1 MNWKD
6 LKLGTKLGAGF
17 GLLILVAA
25 MLGLLAIVNMNSIK
39 TQSEYLGNE
48 YVPEVTI
55 ANSIERHT
63 LKTMYAMRGYGLT
76 ADKDMLQDAL
86 VNLDEVKSHLKD
98 ASELARNSTQ
108 LEALVASID
117 ETEVALS
124 RYGMLVE
131 ETQKINDVMAETR
144 KTLDR
149 SAINFVTNNEKF
161 IEVQDRRLKDEIS
174 RGTGKGTLQ
183 QRREKVVLAGSIQN
197 TGNQIRVKAFK
208 ALSDRDPDF
217 VDQAQDDFNKLT
229 SYYEQLREITRLQAD
244 IEKIDESEASAIA
257 YNNAMVLLKDNLVR
271 LRELGKERDEAGSV
285 LLSNVQSIAEKGITE
300 TNKIASDAI
309 VRVNTANVWMV
320 VGLLIA
326 LAAGV
331 ISAYIITR
339 SIVQPINA
347 QNSFISK
354 ISTGDLTVELEVDRK
369 DEIGDSARALKKMV
383 SKLKEVITIIVGASD
398 NITAASVEMS
408 SSSQQM
414 SEGATEQAASAEE
427 VSSSMEQMAAN
438 IQQNTDN
445 AQQTEKIA
453 LKAAE
458 DIQEGSTAVNET
470 VTSMKEIADKI
481 SIIGEIARQTNLLA
495 LNAAVEAARAG
506 EHGKGFAVV
515 AAEVRK
521 LAERSQAAAAEIDQV
536 SASSVAVAE
545 KSGKLL
551 EQIVPDIQK
560 TARLVQEISASSREQ
575 SAGSE
580 QVNTAIQQLNQV
592 TQQNAAAAEEVAS
605 SSEELAGQADQM
617 KDTISFFKV
626 DHHEQQK
633 SFRFSKSNYISKG
646 KEKPVKVS
654 QHAENASEQGG
665 IDLKLDDVDDEY
677 ESF

>member
-25 MLGLLAIVNMNSIK
+25 ILGLMAIFNMNSIK

-48 YVPEVTI
+48 YVPEVAV

-76 ADKDMLQDAL
+76 ANKDMLDDAM
-86 VNLDEVKSHLKD
+86 VNLQKVNNHLKEAED
-98 ASELARNSTQ
+98 LARKSSQ

-117 ETEVALS
+117 ETQIALN
-124 RYGMLVE
+124 RYDLLVK
-131 ETQKINDVMAETR
+131 ETQNINEVMVETR
-144 KTLDR
+144 KTLDQ
-149 SAINFVTNNEKF
+149 SAINFVSNNEKF
-161 IEVQDRRLKDEIS
+161 IEAQNRRLKDELS
-174 RGTGKGTLQ
+174 RGTDRNTLQ
-183 QRREKVVLAGSIQN
+183 ERRQKVVLAGFIQN

-208 ALSDRDPDF
+208 ALSDRDPGF
-217 VDQAQDDFNKLT
+217 VDQAQEDFKKLS

-257 YNNAMVLLKDNLVR
+257 YKNAMALLKENLSR
-271 LRELGKERDEAGSV
+271 LRELGKERDEAGGT
-285 LLSNVQSIAEKGITE
+285 LLTNVQAIAEKGISETE
-300 TNKIASDAI
+300 TIAKDAI
-309 VRVNTANVWMV
+309 NRVNTANIWMV
-320 VGLLIA
+320 IGLVMA
-326 LAAGV
+326 LAVGV
-331 ISAYIITR
+331 FFAFIITR
-339 SIVQPINA
+339 SIVQPINE
-347 QNSFISK
+347 QNSFIKK
-354 ISTGDLTVELEVDRK
+354 IATGDLTIELEVNRK
-369 DEIGDSARALKKMV
+369 DEIGDSARALKTMV
-383 SKLKEVITIIVGASD
+383 SKLKEVITIIVGASE

-414 SEGATEQAASAEE
+414 SEGATEQAASAEQ

-453 LKAAE
+453 LKAAD
-458 DIQEGSTAVNET
+458 DIQEGSQAVNET

-521 LAERSQAAAAEIDQV
+521 LAERSQSAAAEIDQV

-575 SAGSE
+575 STGSE

-617 KDTISFFKV
+617 KDTIGFFKV
-626 DHHEQQK
+626 DHRVHQK
-633 SFRFSKSNYISKG
+633 QYRFDNSKPAKG
-646 KEKPVKVS
+646 KERSEKTFQTKETVS
-654 QHAENASEQGG
+654 DQGG
-665 IDLKLDDVDDEY
+665 IDLRLDDMDDEY

>member
-17 GLLILVAA
+17 GLLIVVAA
-25 MLGLLAIVNMNSIK
+25 ILGLMAIFNMNSIK

-48 YVPEVTI
+48 YVPEVAV

-76 ADKDMLQDAL
+76 ANKAMLEDAML
-86 VNLDEVKSHLKD
+86 NLQKVKNYLED
-98 ASELARNSTQ
+98 AAELARNSTQ
-108 LEALVASID
+108 LEALVAYID
-117 ETEVALS
+117 ETQIELN
-124 RYGMLVE
+124 RYELLVK
-131 ETQKINDVMAETR
+131 ETQNINAVMAETR
-144 KTLDR
+144 KTQDE
-149 SAINFVTNNEKF
+149 SAIRFVSNNEKF
-161 IEVQDRRLKDEIS
+161 IEVQNRRLKDELA
-174 RGTGKGTLQ
+174 RGTDRNTLQ
-183 QRREKVVLAGSIQN
+183 ERREKVVLAGFIQN

-208 ALSDRDPDF
+208 ALSDRDPGFIDLAQEDF
-217 VDQAQDDFNKLT
+217 KKL
-229 SYYEQLREITRLQAD
+229 SAYYDQLREITRIQAD
-244 IEKIDESEASAIA
+244 LEKIDESEASAIA
-257 YNNAMVLLKDNLVR
+257 YQNAMLKVKESLSR
-271 LRELGKERDEAGSV
+271 LQELGKERDEAGG
-285 LLSNVQSIAEKGITE
+285 LLLANVQSIAEKGISETE
-300 TNKIASDAI
+300 TIAKDAI
-309 VRVNTANVWMV
+309 TRVNTANIWMV
-320 VGLLIA
+320 IGLLMA
-326 LAAGV
+326 LVVGV
-331 ISAYIITR
+331 FFAYIITR
-339 SIVQPINA
+339 SIVQPINE
-347 QNSFISK
+347 QNTIIKK
-354 ISTGDLTVELEVDRK
+354 IATGNLTVEFEADRK
-369 DEIGDSARALKKMV
+369 DEIGDSARALKSMV
-383 SKLKEVITIIVGASD
+383 SKLKEVITIIVGASE

-414 SEGATEQAASAEE
+414 SEGATEQAASAEQ

-453 LKAAE
+453 LKAAD
-458 DIQEGSTAVNET
+458 DIQEGSRAVNET
-470 VTSMKEIADKI
+470 VTSMKEIAEKI

-521 LAERSQAAAAEIDQV
+521 LAERSQSAAAEIDQV

-580 QVNTAIQQLNQV
+580 QVNTALQQLNQV

-626 DHHEQQK
+626 DHNVQQK
-633 SFRFSKSNYISKG
+633 QFRFDKNKPGG
-646 KEKPVKVS
+646 KAKQDNSFQARETV
-654 QHAENASEQGG
+654 AEQGG
-665 IDLKLDDVDDEY
+665 IDLRMDDVDDEY